1 MSQSPRHGAPGCP
14 CEECLTA
21 RITRSAAHA
30 ADGRDMSGL
39 RTRLDRVKIRDDGRV
54 EMLVNAP

>member
-1 MSQSPRHGAPGCP
+1 MSQSPRHGGPGCP

-21 RITRSAAHA
+21 RITQSAAHA

-39 RTRLDRVKIRDDGRV
+39 RMRLDRLRVRV
-54 EMLVNAP
+54 EAPAEVLVNAS

>member
-1 MSQSPRHGAPGCP
+1 MSQSPRHGAAGCP

-21 RITRSAAHA
+21 RIEQSAALA

-39 RTRLDRVKIRDDGRV
+39 RTRLDGLKVR
-54 EMLVNAP
+54 LAPATTLRSVS